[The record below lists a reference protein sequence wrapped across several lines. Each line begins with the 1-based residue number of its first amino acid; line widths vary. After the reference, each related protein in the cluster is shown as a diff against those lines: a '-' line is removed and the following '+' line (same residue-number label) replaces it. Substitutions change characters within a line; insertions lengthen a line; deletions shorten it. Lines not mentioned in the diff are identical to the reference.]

1 MVECPDCNN
10 KMTIQSLKYSHKV
23 NCIANKQQEP
33 TAIIEKTTKHI
44 EIPKHTEI
52 PNHRQIRMTERS
64 RKIALLASQAF

>member
-1 MVECPDCNN
+1 MNI
-10 KMTIQSLKYSHKV
+10 KSLKYSHKV

-33 TAIIEKTTKHI
+33 TEIIEKKKTKHI